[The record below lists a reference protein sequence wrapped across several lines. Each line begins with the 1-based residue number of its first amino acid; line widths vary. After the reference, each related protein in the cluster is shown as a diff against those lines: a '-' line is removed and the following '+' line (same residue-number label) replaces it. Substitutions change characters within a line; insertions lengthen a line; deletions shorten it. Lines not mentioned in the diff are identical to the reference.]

1 MDINNN
7 AVSIFNKLAH
17 HYQQKFMN
25 VDLYADTLDLFTQY
39 LPKKNP
45 AILEV
50 ACGPGNITKYL
61 LDKRPDLQITGT
73 DLAPSMIEL
82 AKINNP
88 TAQFQLLDCRNIL
101 TLKKMFEG
109 IMCGFCL
116 PYLSGEETIQLIK
129 NASNVLNSKGLF
141 YISTMEDDYKK
152 SAFKKGS
159 TGDLIF
165 MHYYTEHFLTEQL
178 LLSNF
183 KIINISRKITKAE
196 DGLDVIDLIIIAQ
209 INT

>member
-1 MDINNN
+1 MDKNKNS
-7 AVSIFNKLAH
+7 VSIFNKLAE

-25 VDLYADTLDLFTQY
+25 VDLYAETLDLFCRY
-39 LPKKNP
+39 LPQKNP

-73 DLAPSMIEL
+73 DLAPNMIEL

-101 TLKKMFEG
+101 NLKKMFEG

-129 NASNVLNSKGLF
+129 DASKMLNSKGLF
-141 YISTMEDDYKK
+141 YISTMEDDYEK

-165 MHYYTEHFLTEQL
+165 MHFYTEKFLSEHL
-178 LLSNF
+178 KANNF
-183 KIINISRKITKAE
+183 KIMNVTRKITQASGGSE
-196 DGLDVIDLIIIAQ
+196 VIDLILIAKLYK
-209 INT
+209 